1 MLIASRRPGV
11 SAVLLPFTLALIVG
25 LSCIAVGDE
34 PEIHRVK
41 SGVDRKSY
49 DVNTRAAKWHSLL
62 LQSKIEGRR
71 RDKVGN
77 GVVIPVSGV
86 HSTEL
91 HVIVEFINSLHPDHY
106 QVDQAADWIL
116 KRTEYLDDE
125 RLFNLVKA
133 AHVMQMRPLAVALA
147 ARTDMYDASDLSER
161 IRRMEPVPAFQFHF
175 GLVTL
180 LVNAVDDDQKAID
193 RIIRHL
199 LVFGG
204 DINQLSRLQWDH
216 QFGSVLHWAA
226 ASEGKELVVDL
237 LCRHVT
243 GINLNRVNAQGYTP
257 LHLAVLN
264 SRAEVVNQLVATSG
278 INVNARD
285 AYGHTPLSL
294 AATRGGMPGA
304 YDVIV
309 SLTQDLRVDIV
320 AEDVYGNTAWDLAQR
335 SGSFDVMYAL
345 NNALVIRQNAVGE
358 RVIVI
363 DDDDE

>member
-1 MLIASRRPGV
+1 
-11 SAVLLPFTLALIVG
+11 
-25 LSCIAVGDE
+25 
-34 PEIHRVK
+34 
-41 SGVDRKSY
+41 
-49 DVNTRAAKWHSLL
+49 
-62 LQSKIEGRR
+62 
-71 RDKVGN
+71 
-77 GVVIPVSGV
+77 
-86 HSTEL
+86 
-91 HVIVEFINSLHPDHY
+91 
-106 QVDQAADWIL
+106 
-116 KRTEYLDDE
+116 
-125 RLFNLVKA
+125 
-133 AHVMQMRPLAVALA
+133 MRPLAVALA